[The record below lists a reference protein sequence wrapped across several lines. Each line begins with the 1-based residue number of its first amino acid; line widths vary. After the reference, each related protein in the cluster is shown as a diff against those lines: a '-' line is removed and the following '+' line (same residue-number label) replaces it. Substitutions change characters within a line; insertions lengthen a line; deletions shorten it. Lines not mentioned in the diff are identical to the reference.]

1 MVKEAFS
8 VKQVELLES
17 LPGALES
24 CLRNVPDA
32 RIKSVKR
39 EVKYPSGMIVDLVV
53 ILRVLGQER
62 TLVVEAKATGQ
73 PKRAREAVD
82 QLSRLMR
89 ARTTKNT
96 YPVFAAPFISDASAA
111 ICRESNVGFF
121 DLAGNCWL
129 SLDDAYVER
138 VSPQNPYK
146 EKRDSIAL
154 FSPKS
159 SRVLRT
165 LLNEPKRKWQV
176 QQLSK
181 TADVSMGLVSKIKRA
196 LEEREWIATGPGG
209 IEVVRPEAML
219 LAWADAY
226 SYKRNGVSEFYSL
239 EPMADAE
246 VAVAAWCRENGVP
259 YALTGFSGARLSS
272 PRVRYSRASIYVSS
286 RVDSLALNTQL
297 KPVDSGGNVLIL
309 KPYDEGVFEG
319 SQTRYDL
326 QTVSPIQLFLDVRSM
341 AGRGEEAAE
350 EILVRELRPSWL

>member
-1 MVKEAFS
+1 MKE
-8 VKQVELLES
+8 VELLES
-17 LPGALES
+17 LPSALES
-24 CLRNVPDA
+24 CLRNVPKTS
-32 RIKSVKR
+32 IKSVKR
-39 EVKYPSGMIVDLVV
+39 EVSYPNGMIADLVV
-53 ILRVLGQER
+53 SLRVLGQER

-82 QLSRLMR
+82 QLSRLMLTQ
-89 ARTTKNT
+89 TTRSA
-96 YPVFAAPFISDASAA
+96 YPVFAAPFISDISAA

-129 SLDDAYVER
+129 SFEDAYIER

-146 EKRDSIAL
+146 EKRDSVAL

-181 TADVSMGLVSKIKRA
+181 TADVSIGLVSKIKRA
-196 LEEREWIATGPGG
+196 LEDREWIAAGPDG
-209 IEVVRPEAML
+209 IELIEPEAML
-219 LAWADAY
+219 LAWADVY
-226 SYKRNGVSEFYSL
+226 SYKQNEVSEFYSL
-239 EPMADAE
+239 ESAADAE
-246 VAVAAWCRENGVP
+246 GAVAAWCRESGVQ

-272 PRVRYSRASIYVSS
+272 PRVRYNRASIYVSS

-309 KPYDEGVFEG
+309 KPYDEGVFNG
-319 SQTRYDL
+319 SQARYDL
-326 QTVSPIQLFLDVRSM
+326 RTVSPIQLYLDVKSM

-350 EILVRELRPSWL
+350 EILVRELRPSWQ

>member
-1 MVKEAFS
+1 MKA
-8 VKQVELLES
+8 VELLES
-17 LPGALES
+17 LPSALES
-24 CLRNVPDA
+24 CLRNVPGSS
-32 RIKSVKR
+32 IKSVKR
-39 EVKYPSGMIVDLVV
+39 EVGYPNGMIADLVV
-53 ILRVLGQER
+53 SLRILGQAR

-82 QLSRLMR
+82 QLSRLMLTQT
-89 ARTTKNT
+89 ARNA
-96 YPVFAAPFISDASAA
+96 YPVFAAPFISDVAAA
-111 ICRESNVGFF
+111 ICRESNVSFF

-129 SLDDAYVER
+129 SLEDVYIER

-146 EKRDSIAL
+146 EKRDSVAL

-181 TADVSMGLVSKIKRA
+181 TADVSIGLVSRIKRA
-196 LEEREWIATGPGG
+196 LEEREWVATGSEG
-209 IEVVRPEAML
+209 IELVEPEAML

-226 SYKRNGVSEFYSL
+226 SYKQNGVSEFYSL
-239 EPMADAE
+239 ESVADAE
-246 VAVAAWCRENGVP
+246 VAAAEWCRESGVL

-272 PRVRYSRASIYVSS
+272 PRVRYNRASIYVSS

-309 KPYDEGVFEG
+309 KPYDEGVFNG

-326 QTVSPIQLFLDVRSM
+326 RTVSPIQLFLDVKSM

-350 EILVRELRPSWL
+350 EILVRELRPSWQ